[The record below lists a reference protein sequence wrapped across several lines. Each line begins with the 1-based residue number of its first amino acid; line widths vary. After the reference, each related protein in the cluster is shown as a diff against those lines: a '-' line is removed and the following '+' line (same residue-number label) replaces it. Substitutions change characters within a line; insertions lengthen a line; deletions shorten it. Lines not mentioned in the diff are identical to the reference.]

1 MKKSIVFRNVSKKFK
16 RGRKLLLKEAL
27 LDLLRPTS
35 TEDFWAVEDISLKID
50 CGETV
55 GIIGPNGSGKST
67 ILKMLAF
74 IESPTGGELK
84 FQGKAVNFK
93 NTEKERL
100 QSTLVFQK
108 TTVFG
113 TSVYNNIAYGLKI
126 RKVPKEMRDR
136 EVKKALE
143 LVKLEGFEKR
153 NARKLSGGE
162 QQRVAIARAL
172 VLNTKLLL
180 LDEPTANLDPKN
192 AGIIEEVIDTVSR
205 ENKTTIVMATHNMF
219 QAKKLPHRIALMDE
233 GKITEIGTP
242 AEVFGKLSKNLARFA
257 AVDNTFTGTAKA
269 TAAGTSKVDVGNG
282 VQIEVP
288 TQKQGATAV
297 FINPQDIIL
306 SKTTVESSARN
317 TFKGRIT
324 QISDLDSLVK
334 LKVDVGKTF
343 TVQITKQ
350 SFNEM
355 ELCLNAEVF
364 ITFKASS
371 VQVL

>member
-1 MKKSIVFRNVSKKFK
+1 MRAVAELKDVTKAYGDKIVVDAVNLQIRE
-16 RGRKLLLKEAL
+16 GEIIAL
-27 LDLLRPTS
+27 L
-35 TEDFWAVEDISLKID
+35 
-50 CGETV
+50 
-55 GIIGPNGSGKST
+55 GPNGSGKST

-74 IESPTGGELK
+74 VENPTGGEVI
-84 FQGKAVNFK
+84 FQGKKVNSK
-93 NTEKERL
+93 NTEKERME
-100 QSTLVFQK
+100 STLVFQK

-113 TSVYNNIAYGLKI
+113 TSVYSNIAYGLKI
-126 RKVPKEMRDR
+126 RKVPKETRDR

-143 LVKLEGFEKR
+143 IVKLEGFEKR

-172 VLNTKLLL
+172 VLKTKLLL

-192 AGIIEEVIDTVSR
+192 AGIIEEVIDTVNR
-205 ENKTTIVMATHNMF
+205 ENKTTIVIATHNMF

-233 GKITEIGTP
+233 GKITEVGAP

-257 AVDNTFTGTAKA
+257 AVDNTFTGNAKA
-269 TAAGTSKVDVGNG
+269 TASGTSKVDVGNG
-282 VQIEVP
+282 VKIEVAA
-288 TQKQGATAV
+288 QKQGTIAV
-297 FINPQDIIL
+297 FVNPQDIIL
-306 SKTTVESSARN
+306 SKTAVASSARN
-317 TFKGRIT
+317 VFKGKIT
-324 QISDLDSLVK
+324 EITDVDSLVK

-355 ELCLNAEVF
+355 GLCLNAKVF